1 MNHSQLKA
9 FHAVASHGSFTR
21 AAEKLHVSQP
31 TISDHVRALEERY
44 QIKLFE
50 RNGRQVS
57 LTGLGRALLDISQQ
71 LFTLESRAEDLL
83 IAARGLLSGE
93 LRVAADSPYL
103 IMPLLGEFHRRH
115 PGIELSLSIGNAT
128 EVKHKLL
135 ARRCDIAVL
144 PNDPFDTFADPTH
157 DVPESGQ
164 LYRKVLREDRILCVV
179 HRNHVWSKR
188 RSLKF
193 EELNEQPLVVRES
206 GSNTRARFEYAMADA
221 NIKVASMLEVGS
233 REAVREAVAAGLGV
247 GVISE
252 SELGHDSRLHP
263 LKIQNRALL
272 VVETLVC
279 LHQSRALPIIEAFFD
294 TAQSSSGA

>member
-1 MNHSQLKA
+1 MNHSQLRA
-9 FHAVASHGSFTR
+9 FHAVANHGSFT
-21 AAEKLHVSQP
+21 AAADKLHVSQP
-31 TISDHVRALEERY
+31 TISDHVRALEDHY

-50 RNGRQVS
+50 RNGRQIA
-57 LTGLGRALLDISQQ
+57 LTGLGRALLDISHD
-71 LFTLESRAEDLL
+71 LFALETRAEDLL
-83 IAARGLLSGE
+83 TAARGLLSGK

-144 PNDPFDTFADPTH
+144 PNDPFDTFTDTEKSAPKG
-157 DVPESGQ
+157 GQ
-164 LYRKVLREDRILCVV
+164 LVRKVLREDRILCVV
-179 HRNHVWSKR
+179 HRRHSWSRR

-193 EELNEQPLVVRES
+193 EELIDQALIVREK

-221 NIKVASMLEVGS
+221 GIKPASMLEVGS

-272 VVETLVC
+272 VIETLVC
-279 LHQSRALPIIEAFFD
+279 LRQAQKQPIIEAFFD
-294 TAQSSSGA
+294 VSQSSN

>member
-9 FHAVASHGSFTR
+9 FHAVAVHGSFTA

-31 TISDHVRALEERY
+31 TISDHVRALEDHY

-50 RNGRQVS
+50 RSGRRVS
-57 LTGLGRALLDISQQ
+57 LTGLGSALLDVSKKI
-71 LFTLESRAEDLL
+71 FFMETRAEDILT
-83 IAARGLLSGE
+83 AARGLLSGE

-128 EVKHKLL
+128 EVQHKLL
-135 ARRCDIAVL
+135 ARRCDLAVL
-144 PNDPFDTFADPTH
+144 PSDPFHTFSHPQTS
-157 DVPESGQ
+157 VPDGGQ
-164 LYRKVLREDRILCVV
+164 LYREVLSEDRILCVV
-179 HRNHVWSKR
+179 NLKHSWSR
-188 RSLKF
+188 RRTLKF
-193 EELNEQPLVVRES
+193 EELADQVLIVREQ
-206 GSNTRARFEYAMADA
+206 GSNTRARFEHAMEEAG
-221 NIKVASMLEVGS
+221 VTPSSMLEVGS

-252 SELGHDSRLHP
+252 SELGHDRRLHP
-263 LKIQNRALL
+263 LKISNRALS

-279 LHQSRALPIIEAFFD
+279 LRRARHLPIVKAFYEISHPD
-294 TAQSSSGA
+294 LV

>member
-1 MNHSQLKA
+1 MKHSQLKA
-9 FHAVASHGSFTR
+9 FHAVATKGSFTG

-31 TISDHVRALEERY
+31 TISDHVRALEEHY

-50 RNGRQVS
+50 RNGPRIS
-57 LTGLGRALLDISQQ
+57 LTGLGHALLEVSRAL
-71 LFTLESRAEDLL
+71 FALEARAEELL
-83 IAARGLLSGE
+83 TAARGLLSGE

-144 PNDPFDTFADPTH
+144 PNDTVESFASAVNDIP
-157 DVPESGQ
+157 DDGQ
-164 LYRKVLREDRILCVV
+164 LYREVLREDRILCIV
-179 HRNHVWSKR
+179 HRAHSWSKR

-193 EELNEQPLVVRES
+193 EELIEQTLIVREE

-221 NIKVASMLEVGS
+221 NIKPASMLEVGS
-233 REAVREAVAAGLGV
+233 REAVREAVAADLGV
-247 GVISE
+247 GIISE
-252 SELGHDSRLHP
+252 SELGHDTRLHP

-272 VVETLVC
+272 VVETLAC
-279 LHQSRALPIIEAFFD
+279 LHRSKKLPIIEAFYD
-294 TAQSSSGA
+294 VSRSSQY

>member
-1 MNHSQLKA
+1 MNHSQLRA
-9 FHAVASHGSFTR
+9 VHAVANHGSFT
-21 AAEKLHVSQP
+21 AAANKLHVSQP
-31 TISDHVRALEERY
+31 TISDHVRALEDHY

-50 RNGRQVS
+50 RNGRQIA
-57 LTGLGRALLDISQQ
+57 LTGLGQALLDISDD
-71 LFTLESRAEDLL
+71 LFALETRAEDLL
-83 IAARGLLSGE
+83 TAARGLLSGK

-144 PNDPFDTFADPTH
+144 PNDPFDTFTDPEKN
-157 DVPESGQ
+157 VPEDGQ
-164 LYRKVLREDRILCVV
+164 LFRKGLREDRILCVV
-179 HRNHVWSKR
+179 HRRHAWSRR

-193 EELNEQPLVVRES
+193 EELIDQVLIVREK

-221 NIKVASMLEVGS
+221 GIKPASMLEVGS

-272 VVETLVC
+272 VIETLVC
-279 LHQSRALPIIEAFFD
+279 LRQSQKQPIIEAFFD
-294 TAQSSSGA
+294 VSQSSN

>member
-1 MNHSQLKA
+1 MNHSQLRA
-9 FHAVASHGSFTR
+9 FHAVAMNGSFTI

-31 TISDHVRALEERY
+31 TVSDHVRALEDHY

-50 RNGRQVS
+50 RNGPRIS
-57 LTGLGRALLDISQQ
+57 LTGLGHALLNVSRE
-71 LFTLESRAEDLL
+71 LFGLETRAEELL
-83 IAARGLLSGE
+83 TAARGLLSGE
-93 LRVAADSPYL
+93 LRVTADSPYL

-144 PNDPFDTFADPTH
+144 PGDTFHTASGPDS
-157 DVPESGQ
+157 DISDDGQ

-179 HRNHVWSKR
+179 HRSHSWSKR

-193 EELNEQPLVVRES
+193 EELIDQTLIVREE
-206 GSNTRARFEYAMADA
+206 GSNTRARFEYAMAEA
-221 NIKVASMLEVGS
+221 GIEPASRLEVGS

-252 SELGHDSRLHP
+252 SEMGHDSRLHP
-263 LKIQNRALL
+263 LKIQSRALL
-272 VVETLVC
+272 VIETLAC
-279 LHQSRALPIIEAFFD
+279 LHRSRKLPIIEAFYD
-294 TAQSSSGA
+294 VSQSSSY

>member
-1 MNHSQLKA
+1 MNHSQLRA
-9 FHAVASHGSFTR
+9 FHAVAVHGSFTA
-21 AAEKLHVSQP
+21 AAEKLYVSQP
-31 TISDHVRALEERY
+31 TVSDHVRALENHY

-50 RNGRQVS
+50 RNGRQIA
-57 LTGLGRALLDISQQ
+57 LTGLGRALLDISRE
-71 LFTLESRAEDLL
+71 LFTLENRAEDLL
-83 IAARGLLSGE
+83 TAARGLLSGK

-128 EVKHKLL
+128 EVSRKLL

-144 PNDPFDTFADPTH
+144 PNAPFDAYLDPAQ
-157 DVPESGQ
+157 DAPDGDP
-164 LYRKVLREDRILCVV
+164 LFRKVLREDRILCVV
-179 HRNHVWSKR
+179 HRTHSWAKR

-193 EELNEQPLVVRES
+193 EELNSQALVVRES
-206 GSNTRARFEYAMADA
+206 GSNTRARFEYAMAEA
-221 NIKVASMLEVGS
+221 NVQPASMLEVGS
-233 REAVREAVAAGLGV
+233 REAVREAVAAGLGI

-252 SELGHDSRLHP
+252 SELGHDNRLHP

-279 LHQSRALPIIEAFFD
+279 LAASRQLPIIEAFYD
-294 TAQSSSGA
+294 IARISPG

>member
-1 MNHSQLKA
+1 MNLSQLKA
-9 FHAVASHGSFTR
+9 FHAVATYGSFTA

-31 TISDHVRALEERY
+31 TISDHVRALEVRY

-50 RNGRQVS
+50 RSGRRVN
-57 LTGLGRALLDISQQ
+57 LTGLGNALLEVSREV
-71 LFTLESRAEDLL
+71 FSLETRAEDILT
-83 IAARGLLSGE
+83 AARGLLSGE

-128 EVKHKLL
+128 EVHHKLL

-144 PNDPFDTFADPTH
+144 PSDPFQTFSDPETS
-157 DVPESGQ
+157 VPDGGQ
-164 LYRKVLREDRILCVV
+164 LYREVLREDRILCVV
-179 HRNHVWSKR
+179 NLEHSWSRRRN
-188 RSLKF
+188 LKF
-193 EELNEQPLVVRES
+193 EELVDQVLIVREQ
-206 GSNTRARFEYAMADA
+206 GSNTRARFEHAMEEAGVTPPS
-221 NIKVASMLEVGS
+221 ILEVGS

-263 LKIQNRALL
+263 LRISNRALL

-279 LHQSRALPIIEAFFD
+279 LRRARHLPIVKAFYEISHPG
-294 TAQSSSGA
+294 SS

>member
-1 MNHSQLKA
+1 MNHSQLRA
-9 FHAVASHGSFTR
+9 FYAVAIKGSFTA

-31 TISDHVRALEERY
+31 TISDHVRTLEEHY

-50 RNGRQVS
+50 RNGPRIA
-57 LTGLGRALLDISQQ
+57 LTGLGHALLEISRE
-71 LFTLESRAEDLL
+71 LFVLETRAEEVLT
-83 IAARGLLSGE
+83 AARGLLSGE

-144 PNDPFDTFADPTH
+144 PNDVVYPFSDPLKNIP
-157 DVPESGQ
+157 DDEQ

-179 HRNHVWSKR
+179 RRAHSWSKR

-193 EELNEQPLVVRES
+193 EELIEQRLIVREE
-206 GSNTRARFEYAMADA
+206 GSNTRARFESAMADA
-221 NIKVASMLEVGS
+221 GVKPASILEVGS

-252 SELGHDSRLHP
+252 SEMGNDNRLHP
-263 LKIQNRALL
+263 LKIQSQALL
-272 VVETLVC
+272 VIETLVC
-279 LHQSRALPIIEAFFD
+279 LQRSRKLPIIEAFYD
-294 TAQSSSGA
+294 VSRSGH